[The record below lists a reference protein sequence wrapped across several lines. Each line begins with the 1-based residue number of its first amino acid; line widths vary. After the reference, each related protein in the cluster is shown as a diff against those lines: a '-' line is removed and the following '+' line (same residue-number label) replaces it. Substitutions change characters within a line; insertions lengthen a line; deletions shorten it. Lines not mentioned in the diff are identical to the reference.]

1 MRDIDQIKALLGV
14 LIFFQGII
22 ICFLSAVVA

>member
-14 LIFFQGII
+14 LVFSHGII
-22 ICFLSAVVA
+22 ICLLWAVVA